1 MQYASM
7 FAQLNT
13 SAAPNAD
20 PKQILLLSAIKIR
33 LKSTGCRSGSWLK
46 INGLPRAEN
55 GSDEGGLVA
64 DNCYLHM
71 TSMTK

>member
-20 PKQILLLSAIKIR
+20 SEQILLLSAIKIR

-55 GSDEGGLVA
+55 GSDGGGGT

>member
-20 PKQILLLSAIKIR
+20 SEQILLLSAIKIR

-46 INGLPRAEN
+46 INGLPRAERERL
-55 GSDEGGLVA
+55 GWGGG
-64 DNCYLHM
+64 
-71 TSMTK
+71 

>member
-7 FAQLNT
+7 FAQPNT
-13 SAAPNAD
+13 SAAPNAVSE
-20 PKQILLLSAIKIR
+20 QILLLSAIKIR

-55 GSDEGGLVA
+55 SSDGSG
-64 DNCYLHM
+64 
-71 TSMTK
+71 

>member
-7 FAQLNT
+7 FAQLST

-20 PKQILLLSAIKIR
+20 SEQILLLSAIKIR
-33 LKSTGCRSGSWLK
+33 LKSTGCHSGSWLK
-46 INGLPRAEN
+46 INGPSRAEN
-55 GSDEGGLVA
+55 GRMGGGG

-71 TSMTK
+71 TSVTK

>member
-13 SAAPNAD
+13 SAAPHTD
-20 PKQILLLSAIKIR
+20 SEQILLLSAIKIR

-46 INGLPRAEN
+46 INGLPRVEN
-55 GSDEGGLVA
+55 GLDVGGA